1 LFPLFREGLNCFSLL
16 PEKQTIPI
24 MNRPKGNRITNG
36 SISSFEH
43 FKEIN
48 KTKKLISDRLNI
60 KVKDTI
66 RIEPQYEEII
76 IPNWTYSI
84 GLGVVYNPIVEKRV
98 KVTRRNAQK
107 NTKNVDS
114 SIVNSMIKLN
124 HDTPVII
131 IS

>member
-1 LFPLFREGLNCFSLL
+1 
-16 PEKQTIPI
+16 